1 MRNVLKA
8 ETLERRFPLLS
19 VENGCIVSKDADLT
33 VAFEVELPELY
44 TVTADEYEA
53 MHSSWIKAVKV
64 LPEHSVV
71 CKQDWFVKET
81 YRPKTDDGEQSFL
94 TRSYELHF
102 NERPYLNHKCYLFL
116 TKTTRERS
124 RRKSDFNTLCRGFL
138 LPKEITDKDAAARFL
153 EAVEQFERIMN
164 DSGHIRLRRLETD
177 EITGTKE
184 RPGLVEKY
192 FSLSLEDETAVLQD
206 ICLKPGRMRIGDKRL
221 CLHTLSDTEDLPGRL
236 STDMRYERMS
246 TDRSDC
252 RLSFAAPV
260 GLLLSCNHIY
270 SQYVFIDDAQEIL
283 QMMEKNSRNM
293 LSLSKYSRSN
303 AVNQEW
309 TEMYLDEA
317 HTKGVLPVRCHCNV
331 IAWAEDAEEFRR
343 IRNDTGSQLA
353 MMECTP
359 RYNTIDTPVIYW
371 AGIPGNAGDFPSEES
386 FYTFLEQAVCL
397 FAGETNYRSSP
408 SPFGI
413 RLADRQNGIPVH
425 VDISDL
431 PMKRGIITNRNK
443 FILGP
448 SGSGKSF
455 FTNHLVRQYYE
466 QGAHI
471 LLVDTGNSYQ
481 GLCRMIHARTN
492 GKDGIYITYEED
504 NPISF
509 NPFYTESGKF
519 DVEKRDSINTLILTL
534 WKREDESPKR
544 SEEVAL
550 SGAVNAYIRKIS
562 ENRNIRPDF
571 NGFYEFVADDYRRM
585 IEEKKVREKD
595 FDIDGFL
602 NVLEPFYRGGDYD
615 FLLNSDKELDLTGKR
630 FIVFELD
637 NISSNK
643 VLLPVVTLIIMET
656 FIAKMRR
663 LKGIRKMILIEE
675 CWKALMSANMSEY
688 IKYLFKTVR
697 KYFGEAVVVTQ
708 EVDDIIS
715 SPIVKE
721 AIINNSD
728 CKILLDQRK
737 YMNKFEHI
745 QRLLGLTEKEKGQI
759 LSINQANHPGRFYRE
774 VWIGLGGTCSAV
786 YATEVSEEEYF
797 TFTTEES
804 EKLEVQRIAG
814 GPEGSLEGAIR
825 RLAEKKRE
833 EQKQVSNPK

>member
-1 MRNVLKA
+1 
-8 ETLERRFPLLS
+8 
-19 VENGCIVSKDADLT
+19 
-33 VAFEVELPELY
+33 
-44 TVTADEYEA
+44 
-53 MHSSWIKAVKV
+53 
-64 LPEHSVV
+64 
-71 CKQDWFVKET
+71 
-81 YRPKTDDGEQSFL
+81 
-94 TRSYELHF
+94 
-102 NERPYLNHKCYLFL
+102 
-116 TKTTRERS
+116 
-124 RRKSDFNTLCRGFL
+124 
-138 LPKEITDKDAAARFL
+138 
-153 EAVEQFERIMN
+153 
-164 DSGHIRLRRLETD
+164 
-177 EITGTKE
+177 
-184 RPGLVEKY
+184 
-192 FSLSLEDETAVLQD
+192 
-206 ICLKPGRMRIGDKRL
+206 
-221 CLHTLSDTEDLPGRL
+221 
-236 STDMRYERMS
+236 MS

-303 AVNQEW
+303 AINQEW

-343 IRNDTGSQLA
+343 IKNDTGSQLA

-481 GLCRMIHARTN
+481 GLCRMIHDRTN

>member
-53 MHSSWIKAVKV
+53 MHSSWIKAMKV

-192 FSLSLEDETAVLQD
+192 FSLSLKDETAVLQD
-206 ICLKPGRMRIGDKRL
+206 I

-303 AVNQEW
+303 AINQEW

-481 GLCRMIHARTN
+481 GLCRMIHDRTN